1 MSGKN
6 ILIGI
11 TGSIAAY
18 KSAYIVRL
26 FVKNGYNVKVVMT
39 QSATDFISPLTLSTL
54 SKNDVY
60 VKFSEDGKWNNHVDL
75 GIWADVF
82 LIAPITANTIAKM
95 ASGVADNLLLTI
107 YLSSRCPIVIAPA
120 MDLDMWKHPATQ
132 KNVDL
137 LKELDVEIIS
147 VAAGELASGLIGEG
161 RLSDPEEIFEY
172 VDSKLNSNQDLLG
185 KHVLITAGPTHEF
198 IDPVRYIG
206 NRSTGKMGIT
216 LAENCLAR
224 GAKVTLVLGPVNIIP
239 PAKADIINVVD
250 AGSMAKAVF
259 EIKDSIDVFILAAAV
274 ADYTPEVKSDIKIKK
289 KDSDLSLKLKRTI
302 DIAKSLGENKAKN
315 QIIVG
320 FALET
325 DSELPNAKN
334 KLIKKNFDLIVL
346 NSLKD
351 KGAGFGYDTNKITI
365 LSSKDNKIKNFKLKT
380 KDKVAQD
387 IIDEIVLFDA

>member
-6 ILIGI
+6 ILIGV

-18 KSAYIVRL
+18 KSAYLVRL
-26 FVKNGYNVKVVMT
+26 FVKNGYNVKVVMS

-60 VKFSEDGKWNNHVDL
+60 VKFSEEGKWNNHVDL

-95 ASGVADNLLLTI
+95 AVGVADNLLLTI

-120 MDLDMWKHPATQ
+120 MDLDMWKHQATQ

-137 LKELDVEIIS
+137 LKEADVEVIS

-161 RLSDPEEIFEY
+161 RLSDPEEIFEF
-172 VDSKLNSNQDLLG
+172 VDAKLKTNQDLKG

-198 IDPVRYIG
+198 LDPVRYIG
-206 NRSTGKMGIT
+206 NRSTGKMGIAI
-216 LAENCLAR
+216 AENCLAR
-224 GAKVTLVLGPVNIIP
+224 GAKVTLVLGPVNTTP
-239 PAKADIINVVD
+239 PSKVNVINVVD

-259 EIKDSIDVFILAAAV
+259 DIKDSVDIFILAAAV
-274 ADYTPEVKSDIKIKK
+274 ADYTPEIRSEVKIKK
-289 KDSDLSLKLKRTI
+289 KDGNMSLKLKRTI
-302 DIAKSLGENKAKN
+302 DIAKNLGEKKAKN
-315 QIIVG
+315 QILIG

-325 DSELPNAKN
+325 DSELSNAQK
-334 KLIKKNFDLIVL
+334 KLEKKNFDLIVL

-387 IIDEIVLFDA
+387 IIDEIVLFNA